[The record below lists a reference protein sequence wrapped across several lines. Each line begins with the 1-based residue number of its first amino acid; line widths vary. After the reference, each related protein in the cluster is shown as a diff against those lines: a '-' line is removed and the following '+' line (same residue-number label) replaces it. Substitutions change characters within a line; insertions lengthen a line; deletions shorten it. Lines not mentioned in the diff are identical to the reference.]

1 MKNISGGGGKGARR
15 CSKLPAGQKCNR
27 TWCKNAGIQDS
38 PTGQDSGEQ
47 VRGPRT
53 ELAGPSFLLL
63 FVYCH
68 ARACHTMSFRSFIN
82 VNEMLLPALA
92 HSSLQL
98 RFYCSDLLC
107 FLARMLE
114 LATICRRVNT
124 TQSKVATRPS
134 CFSSYS
140 CPHISLMH
148 S

>member
-1 MKNISGGGGKGARR
+1 VPDAAVNFRLA
-15 CSKLPAGQKCNR
+15 
-27 TWCKNAGIQDS
+27 KNATGPGPKSRD
-38 PTGQDSGEQ
+38 PGLENWTGQWRTGPRSE
-47 VRGPRT
+47 VRGPSS
-53 ELAGPSFLLL
+53 ELRSFLLL

-68 ARACHTMSFRSFIN
+68 AMACHTMSFRSFIN

-107 FLARMLE
+107 FLAGTLE

-134 CFSSYS
+134 CS